1 MATKRVKAKL
11 LAAGGIIA
19 QFTGTRHLDEAD
31 DLQQAL
37 RLLDQA
43 IGELETIIEN
53 LSVQIDGVTD
63 TFETAQPFSIIRVVL
78 NGLEQTERADA
89 DYVVLDANRIQF
101 YRPLKTTETLK
112 AEYVLAQLN

>member
-19 QFTGTRHLDEAD
+19 SFVGTHYLDGAS

-37 RLLDQA
+37 VLLDQA
-43 IGELETIIEN
+43 LSELETVTEN
-53 LSVQIDGVTD
+53 LSGQIDGETD
-63 TFETAQPFSIIRVVL
+63 TFATSQSLVSIRVVL
-78 NGLEQTERADA
+78 NGLEQTEGPDA
-89 DYVVLDANRIQF
+89 DYVVVNSTAIQF

-112 AEYVLAQLN
+112 VEYNVA